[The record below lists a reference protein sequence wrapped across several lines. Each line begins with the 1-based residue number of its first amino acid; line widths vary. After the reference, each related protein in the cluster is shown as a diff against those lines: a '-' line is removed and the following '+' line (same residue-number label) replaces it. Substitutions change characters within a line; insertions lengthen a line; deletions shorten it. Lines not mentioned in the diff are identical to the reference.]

1 MNRVRTVVRFLEAI
15 NERLGRSLAWLLV
28 GLVLIQFGVV
38 VARYVFSVGRID
50 VQESVMYLHV
60 FVFMGAAGYTLLHNQ
75 HVRVDVFYNRMGERG
90 RAAVD
95 LFGSLFLLMP
105 TFGFI
110 LYQSWD
116 YVARSFALSESSPE
130 VGGLPFVYVIK
141 GFILV
146 LAITMLL
153 QGVAQAA
160 RSLMTLLDRNSGLRS
175 PESSRWPSGTAPAPG
190 LPP

>member
-1 MNRVRTVVRFLEAI
+1 MSAVRVLIRLI
-15 NERLGRSLAWLLV
+15 DGLNEHLGRSLAWLLV
-28 GLVLIQFGVV
+28 ALVLVQFGVV
-38 VARYVFSVGRID
+38 VARYGFNAGSIAW
-50 VQESVMYLHV
+50 QESVLYLHV
-60 FVFMGAAGYTLLHNQ
+60 MVFMGAAGYTLKHDR
-75 HVRVDVFYNRMGERG
+75 HVRVDIFYNRMSPRG

-116 YVARSFALSESSPE
+116 YVGRSFALREASPE

-146 LAITMLL
+146 LAVTMIL
-153 QGVAQAA
+153 QGIAQAG
-160 RSLMTLLDRNSGLRS
+160 RSLLVLTGREDAS
-175 PESSRWPSGTAPAPG
+175 PGQGRATGD
-190 LPP
+190 